1 MPQATSA
8 DQATPLSLARL
19 TPEECDAL
27 DILYVA
33 PFAPTVGDGP
43 PPMHPQ
49 HGRQPLYHYEIY
61 ALLREIG
68 LKVTPVSD
76 LTRFME
82 EAPRHNYVFT
92 LYNRGTFRNSEIF
105 ISTLCEFYHL
115 AYLGAPP
122 NMRALAED
130 KHVCKSFAMSLG
142 LLVPPGRAYRHV
154 DEIDRSPDFPGPYF
168 IKPRFGA
175 ASEDVTGE
183 SGVEGWT
190 EGAERVRQLLAD
202 GKEALV
208 EPLIEGTDITVPV
221 LGGTP
226 PVLLPAVET
235 TSEEPHG
242 IVTHRQKRAIDGG
255 RSRRIIPV
263 SELPDAVAEST
274 RAFADGVQP
283 FDYIRV
289 DFRYEPAAGK
299 YWFTEFNQGCSLSSH
314 MSFFG
319 SIASLGVTQPQLV
332 EHLLASS
339 VRRQKDRLPLS

>member
-1 MPQATSA
+1 MQRASSA
-8 DQATPLSLARL
+8 DDTAPLTLTRL
-19 TPEECDAL
+19 TPEERTVL
-27 DILYVA
+27 DVLYVA
-33 PFAPTVGDGP
+33 PFAPAEGDGP

-61 ALLREIG
+61 AILKDLG

-76 LTRFME
+76 LSRFIE

-92 LYNRGTFRNSEIF
+92 LYNRGPFRNSEILV
-105 ISTLCEFYHL
+105 SALCELHHL

-130 KHVCKSFAMSLG
+130 KHVCKSFAASLG
-142 LLVPPGRAYRHV
+142 LPVPAGRAYCHA
-154 DEIDRSPDFPGPYF
+154 DEAATAPAFPGPYF
-168 IKPRFGA
+168 VKPRFGA
-175 ASEDVTGE
+175 ASEDVTRD
-183 SGVEGWT
+183 SAAADWPRA
-190 EGAERVRQLLAD
+190 AERVRRLLAN

-208 EPLIEGTDITVPV
+208 EPLIEGTDVTIPV
-221 LGGTP
+221 LGGLSP
-226 PVLLPAVET
+226 ILLPAVET
-235 TSEEPHG
+235 SSEEPHG

-255 RSRRIIPV
+255 RSRQIIPV
-263 SELPDAVAEST
+263 PELPPLLTDST
-274 RAFADGVQP
+274 RIFADGVQP
-283 FDYIRV
+283 FDYVRV
-289 DFRYEPAAGK
+289 DFRHETTTGA

-319 SIASLGVTQPQLV
+319 SISSLGVTQTELV